1 MDELKKKNPVV
12 IVAIEEEDN
21 LGVRYIASVLIKAG
35 YVVKILDFQLANW
48 KIYNKIIEFD
58 SLIIGFSIIFQSHI
72 HKFADLIKFLR
83 SKGISCHFTAG
94 GQYPS
99 LRPKELFEL
108 IPDLNSIVLFEG
120 EYTFLELVKS
130 IYNNN
135 KWKKLNGICYKENGS
150 IVTNPLRGLEKDLD
164 KFPIP
169 FRPGLM
175 TYALGKKYATLIA
188 GRGCYHNC
196 TFCNTRSFYS
206 KPPGPVK
213 RIRKPELVVREMKL
227 LYKKFGCT
235 IFIFQD
241 DDFPVGG
248 TNGRKWAEEFCYYL
262 NVGGFSKKILWK
274 INCRPDEFEEET
286 FQLMKTNGLFM
297 VFLGIEDGTIEG
309 LKRMNKKTT
318 PQQALHAV
326 DAFKKMGV
334 TLNFGFILFQPSSTF
349 KTIQVNLKYLKQI
362 CKGGFVPLSFLRM
375 IPYYET
381 RLEEEL
387 RESGRLKEKAGL
399 LTYNFLDPAL
409 EHFYDFVSDSFNE
422 WLNHRYGLLNISK
435 WILSYT
441 SVYEKYYSPTPEYN
455 NMVNTAHQ
463 IISKNNNFFFKTL
476 ESLIDI
482 FNESNNYQNN
492 HILEKHRINIAN
504 HHQQYNEV
512 LKSVISNLEGIVR
525 YRHLT

>member
-241 DDFPVGG
+241 DDFPV
-248 TNGRKWAEEFCYYL
+248 R
-262 NVGGFSKKILWK
+262 
-274 INCRPDEFEEET
+274 
-286 FQLMKTNGLFM
+286 
-297 VFLGIEDGTIEG
+297 
-309 LKRMNKKTT
+309 
-318 PQQALHAV
+318 
-326 DAFKKMGV
+326 
-334 TLNFGFILFQPSSTF
+334 NF
-349 KTIQVNLKYLKQI
+349 V
-362 CKGGFVPLSFLRM
+362 
-375 IPYYET
+375 
-381 RLEEEL
+381 
-387 RESGRLKEKAGL
+387 
-399 LTYNFLDPAL
+399 
-409 EHFYDFVSDSFNE
+409 
-422 WLNHRYGLLNISK
+422 
-435 WILSYT
+435 
-441 SVYEKYYSPTPEYN
+441 
-455 NMVNTAHQ
+455 
-463 IISKNNNFFFKTL
+463 II
-476 ESLIDI
+476 
-482 FNESNNYQNN
+482 
-492 HILEKHRINIAN
+492 
-504 HHQQYNEV
+504 
-512 LKSVISNLEGIVR
+512 
-525 YRHLT
+525 